1 MCSQHAEDKPAAD
14 ALIENKFVPIKKP
27 LMITFETLRE
37 PMRDHLPGMSI
48 YHMVLL
54 EANIDSHYFKRL
66 QTLQVFC
73 NNLYCLIRT
82 LSKLAYS
89 AH

>member
-1 MCSQHAEDKPAAD
+1 
-14 ALIENKFVPIKKP
+14 
-27 LMITFETLRE
+27 
-37 PMRDHLPGMSI
+37 MRDHLPGMSI
-48 YHMVLL
+48 YHMVPL

-82 LSKLAYS
+82 LSKLAHS
-89 AH
+89 ACVLSADVRLLGAGLPEAHCTDTQSYI